1 MSIMNSGEFFVE
13 SGSISSEQLNEA
25 ISTRKDFS
33 KILLGQV
40 LVRLSLVDQIMLDNA
55 LAEQMREVSQTGLVH
70 RRLLG
75 EVLVDLK
82 FLSEEQLDFALDEQ
96 RRLRNLNLGNILV
109 ELEVLSIRQLDTLIA
124 GQMKALTI
132 SVA

>member
-1 MSIMNSGEFFVE
+1 MNSGEFFVE

-55 LAEQMREVSQTGLVH
+55 LAEQIREVSQTGLVH
-70 RRLLG
+70 RRMLG
-75 EVLVDLK
+75 EVLVDLR
-82 FLSEEQLDFALDEQ
+82 FISEEQLGFALDEQ

-109 ELEVLSIRQLDTLIA
+109 ELEILSIPQLDTLIA

>member
-13 SGSISSEQLNEA
+13 SGSISAEQLNEA
-25 ISTRKDFS
+25 ISTRKDFA

-40 LVRLSLVDQIMLDNA
+40 LVRLTLVDQIMLDNA
-55 LAEQMREVSQTGLVH
+55 LAEQIREVSQTGLVH
-70 RRLLG
+70 RRMLG

-82 FLSEEQLDFALDEQ
+82 FISEEQLGFALDEQ
-96 RRLRNLNLGNILV
+96 RRLRHLNLGNILV
-109 ELEVLSIRQLDTLIA
+109 EMEILTIRQLDALIA